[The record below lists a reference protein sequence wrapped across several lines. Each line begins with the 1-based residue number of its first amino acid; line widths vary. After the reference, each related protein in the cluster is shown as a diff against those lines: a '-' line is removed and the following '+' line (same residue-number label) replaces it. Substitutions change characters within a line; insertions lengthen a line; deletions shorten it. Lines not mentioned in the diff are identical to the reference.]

1 MEYKIN
7 ISDNERY
14 IVIKVKGEMDPNMA
28 IQYTE
33 ESHVIGSRKGIDKY
47 LVDLT
52 EAMNTMR
59 VFENYEFAHEK
70 VAPNPGINKLAKV
83 AFLVSANDHSHDF
96 IETVMINSG
105 MQVKLFRR
113 LDLALHY
120 LGVQIP

>member
-14 IVIKVKGEMDPNMA
+14 IIVKVNGEMDPKIA

-33 ESHVIGSRKGIDKY
+33 ESHEIGRNKGIDKY

-52 EAMNTMR
+52 EARNTMR
-59 VFENYEFAHEK
+59 VFDNYEFAHEK
-70 VAPNPGINKLAKV
+70 VAPNPGINKQAKV
-83 AFLVSANDHSHDF
+83 AFLVSATDHSHDF

-113 LDLALHY
+113 MDLAMHY
-120 LGVQIP
+120 LGV

>member
-7 ISDNERY
+7 ISADGHY
-14 IVIKVKGEMDPNMA
+14 IVVKVKGEMDPQKA

-33 ESHVIGSRKGIDKY
+33 ESHEIGRNKGIDKY

-70 VAPNPGINKLAKV
+70 VAPNPGINKRAKV
-83 AFLVSANDHSHDF
+83 AFLVSAADHSHDF

-113 LDLALHY
+113 LDLALHF
-120 LGVQIP
+120 LGV